1 MRPPDSRSALCA
13 VVFGFLGAAFLILG
27 VVFGG
32 LGLPVRGASS
42 GWAFL
47 PIGGVCLLIG
57 LVCAL
62 AVRRRHRRERRL
74 QSAGVAVPGTIVQVH
89 HHIFINWNLEH
100 FSSRPGR
107 NSPWSV
113 RCTYEYEGR
122 TYGMNSGLLWR
133 EPAPGFQHP
142 TVYVDPGCPKRAF
155 VDRDTIALWC

>member
-47 PIGGVCLLIG
+47 PIGVVCLLIG

-74 QSAGVAVPGTIVQVH
+74 QSTGVAMPGTVIQVRH
-89 HHIFINWNLEH
+89 HVFINWNLEH
-100 FSSRPGR
+100 FSSWPGR
-107 NSPWSV
+107 NGV
-113 RCTYEYEGR
+113 D
-122 TYGMNSGLLWR
+122 SGLLWK
-133 EPAPGFQHP
+133 EPVPGLQHP
-142 TVYVDPGCPKRAF
+142 TVYVDPSRPKLAW
-155 VDRDTIALWC
+155 VDPDTVVLLA